1 MMRISRTA
9 VFTAAIVVV
18 TAVVAAGVGASMR
31 GSVTGGGHLG
41 GGAVTGIRAR
51 GGIEPS
57 STSTDVWTDVPKG
70 SVRIKLPAGS
80 SSLVARFS
88 GEADCDATTG
98 CAVRLLIN
106 GQRMAPIAGKDHL
119 FAGPGTL
126 GSAAMERFYL
136 WNTDG
141 AGEFVVQVQYAAVG
155 GGTFVIDDWT
165 LVVERAEG
173 P

>member
-1 MMRISRTA
+1 MRISRTA

-18 TAVVAAGVGASMR
+18 TAVVAAGVGASIR
-31 GSVTGGGHLG
+31 GTVTGEGHVG
-41 GGAVTGIRAR
+41 GGAVTGIRAK
-51 GGIEPS
+51 GSLEPS
-57 STSTDVWTDVPKG
+57 TTATDAWTDVPKG
-70 SVRIKLPAGS
+70 SVRIKLPSGS
-80 SSLVARFS
+80 TSLIARFS

-98 CAVRLLIN
+98 GAVRLLVN
-106 GQRMAPIAGKDHL
+106 GRRMAPIAGKDHV
-119 FAGPGTL
+119 FAGPGTV

-136 WNTDG
+136 WSASE

-155 GGTFVIDDWT
+155 GGSFTLDDWT

>member
-70 SVRIKLPAGS
+70 SVRIKLPPGS

>member
-1 MMRISRTA
+1 MRISRTA
-9 VFTAAIVVV
+9 LFTAAIVVV
-18 TAVVAAGVGASMR
+18 TALVAAGVGASMR
-31 GSVTGGGHLG
+31 GTVTGGGHLG
-41 GGAVTGIRAR
+41 GGAVTNIRAR
-51 GGIEPS
+51 GGIEPTT
-57 STSTDVWTDVPKG
+57 TSTDAWTDVPKG
-70 SVRIKLPAGS
+70 SVRVRLPAGS
-80 SSLVARFS
+80 SSLIARFS

-98 CAVRLLIN
+98 CAVRLLVN

-136 WNTDG
+136 WSTDD
-141 AGEFVVQVQYAAVG
+141 AGQFVVQVQYAAVG
-155 GGTFVIDDWT
+155 GGSFTLDDWT

>member
-1 MMRISRTA
+1 MRISRTA
-9 VFTAAIVVV
+9 LFTAAIVVV
-18 TAVVAAGVGASMR
+18 TALVAAGVGASMR
-31 GSVTGGGHLG
+31 GTVTGGGHLG
-41 GGAVTGIRAR
+41 GGAVTNIRAR
-51 GGIEPS
+51 GGIEATT
-57 STSTDVWTDVPKG
+57 TSTDAWTDVPKG
-70 SVRIKLPAGS
+70 SVRVRLPGES
-80 SSLVARFS
+80 SSLIARFS

-98 CAVRLLIN
+98 CVVRLLIN

-136 WNTDG
+136 WSADD
-141 AGEFVVQVQYAAVG
+141 AGQFVVQVQYAAVG
-155 GGTFVIDDWT
+155 GGSFTLDDWT